1 MPEVVKR
8 KGCGESARG
17 RKEPSIGLMADNR
30 GRELISY
37 EVNLMR
43 PLYHIA
49 KCLMVDVLSGEVFP
63 GISNRATSL
72 LISDCP

>member
-1 MPEVVKR
+1 
-8 KGCGESARG
+8 
-17 RKEPSIGLMADNR
+17 MADNR
-30 GRELISY
+30 GRELMSY

>member
-1 MPEVVKR
+1 
-8 KGCGESARG
+8 
-17 RKEPSIGLMADNR
+17 MADNR
-30 GRELISY
+30 GRELMSY

-49 KCLMVDVLSGEVFP
+49 KRLMVDVLSGEVFP